1 MQEDT
6 NKELEKIKGRLQIIE
21 RTRLICNT
29 QKELGELVGY
39 ALTSGNGLAR
49 KGGDSLF
56 MKDAIFRELAYVTK
70 EKMNLD
76 IELEEVLDVYEE
88 VDELME
94 KYGSQ
99 IKGMEICKQLVKY
112 FYGEGDVVDDVSLHK
127 FVEKV
132 KKKHIPVLILMQME
146 VLPRLKMKGGDV
158 SSERISEYCK
168 RVFAFLHDLEEN
180 IVILKRL
187 PLLAKIEELVKEFLS
202 DMVCRLDLIFIMT
215 NVLKNYAMGASM
227 NALNHYMRKYLQ
239 HQCFPDIEGFWQE
252 YDSTVFWQIQRIQNA
267 YRFTKYERKNH
278 QLVCEYYDLQFFD
291 SEDDEFID
299 SEDDEFFVAVKHPIW
314 VEFLHKAE
322 PCDYNSYLILMTCTL
337 QKDRLPKNDSIKFF
351 PLMNGG
357 GWFNLRELHR
367 PKSDKVAIFEDW
379 LNKFE
384 LKNQF
389 DNYEYDYSQ
398 GLAAITETHFY
409 IEDSKGKYYKV
420 PRSLNEMVEDVHW
433 GDKVGILSFKGSTYI
448 AFLDKDFYCDVT
460 TEENRKQW
468 GIVIEE
474 VIKKDDSLIVRPW
487 CAQKASENQD

>member
-56 MKDAIFRELAYVTK
+56 MKDSIFRELAYVTK

-112 FYGEGDVVDDVSLHK
+112 FYGEGDIVDDVSLHK

-168 RVFAFLHDLEEN
+168 RVFAFLHDLEEDS
-180 IVILKRL
+180 VLFKRL
-187 PLLAKIEELVKEFLS
+187 PQLSQIEEWVKEQLS
-202 DMVCRLDLIFIMT
+202 DMMCRLELISIMT
-215 NVLKNYAMGASM
+215 LVLESYASVVSFS
-227 NALNHYMRKYLQ
+227 ALNHTIRERSRNQ
-239 HQCFPDIEGFWQE
+239 FFPDIEGLWQE

-267 YRFTKYERKNH
+267 HRFIKYELKNQ
-278 QLVCEYYDLQFFD
+278 QLLYEYYDLTFYD
-291 SEDDEFID
+291 IDGVMLVGVTHPTIIHLLLKGEPLCDDYYT
-299 SEDDEFFVAVKHPIW
+299 DDYYTY
-314 VEFLHKAE
+314 VE
-322 PCDYNSYLILMTCTL
+322 CTL
-337 QKDRLPKNDSIKFF
+337 QKDRLLKNDSIKFF
-351 PLMNGG
+351 PYMNGG
-357 GWFNLRELHR
+357 EWFTLRELHR
-367 PKSDKVAIFEDW
+367 PNSEYSICFENW
-379 LNKFE
+379 LNNYE
-384 LKNQF
+384 LKNRF
-389 DNYEYDYSQ
+389 VDYEYDFCL
-398 GLAAITETHFY
+398 GLAAITERHLY
-409 IEDSKGKYYKV
+409 IESSDGRIYKV
-420 PRSLNEMVEDVHW
+420 PKSLNEVLEDVRF
-433 GDKVGILSFKGSTYI
+433 GDAVGILTYEDSTYI
-448 AFLDKDFYCDVT
+448 AFDDKILYYDVT
-460 TEENRKQW
+460 TKEKMNRL

-474 VIKKDDSLIVRPW
+474 VARKDDSLIVRPW